1 MRIEKRFD
9 YQILNVVNVVV
20 NYKIKKLLIIRYIT
34 MPLRA
39 PLNYHIYD
47 S

>member
-20 NYKIKKLLIIRYIT
+20 NYKIKKLLVICYIT
-34 MPLRA
+34 ML
-39 PLNYHIYD
+39 LLL
-47 S
+47 